1 MKKILLI
8 EDHQEIRENTVEIL
22 QLAGFDVFAA
32 ENGKVGIEIARE
44 TPPDLVVCDI
54 MMPVLDGF
62 GVLHLFRRDDVLS
75 QIPFIFMT
83 AKSERAD
90 QRKAMELGADDYLT
104 KPFTE
109 LELLAAI
116 EARFQK
122 SSGGPQRSASP
133 RKLQD
138 AHDQLN
144 NFFKNLMKESEAE
157 LVKLPKK
164 HLLFSEG
171 QFPQSVYWLEKGIVK
186 HYRTTPFGKS
196 LITRIDFGQELIG
209 LTDALLPHSYRT
221 YAEAATSLEVRSIP
235 KEKAVKALAENAP
248 MLMAALQLQAEEANR
263 LQEKMVHLAYTPM
276 RERVLSEAEYLR
288 SHLLENGFSEGERI
302 FSREEMAQIA
312 GTATE
317 SLIRVLNEK

>member
-8 EDHQEIRENTVEIL
+8 EDHQDIRENTTEIL
-22 QLAGFDVFAA
+22 QLAGFEVFPA
-32 ENGKVGIEIARE
+32 ENGKVGVEIARDQ
-44 TPPDLVVCDI
+44 TPDIVVCDI
-54 MMPVLDGF
+54 MMPVLDGY
-62 GVLHLFRRDDVLS
+62 GVLHLFRRDEILS
-75 QIPFIFMT
+75 QVPFIFLT

-116 EARFQK
+116 EARLQK
-122 SSGGPQRSASP
+122 SGSGPQRSASP

-138 AHDQLN
+138 AKDQLHQ
-144 NFFKNLMKESEAE
+144 FFRNLFKEEGCD
-157 LVKLPKK
+157 LIKLPKK

-171 QFPQSVYWLEKGIVK
+171 QYPQSVYWLEKGIIK
-186 HYRTTPFGKS
+186 HYRTTSFGKS
-196 LITRIDFGQELIG
+196 LISKLDFGQELVG
-209 LTDALLPHSYRT
+209 LYDALLPHSYRS
-221 YAEAATSLEVRSIP
+221 YAEASTPLEIRAIP
-235 KEKAVKALAENAP
+235 KEKALKALSENAP
-248 MLMAALQLQAEEANR
+248 MLMAALQLVAEDANR
-263 LQEKMVHLAYTPM
+263 LTDKMVHLAYTPM
-276 RERVLSEAEYLR
+276 RDRVLSEAEQLR
-288 SHLLENGFSEGERI
+288 SQLQDHGYSESDRI